1 MPFIVTPSELN
12 RRADFYHQLQQLT
25 SAGLGIVNSLDQLKR
40 NSPSRRYRTATGH
53 LQSLIQGGQALGE
66 SMRAIPDWLPEF
78 DITLIEAGEQ
88 SGRLDRSFRM
98 LSEHYVERAKVANRV
113 ISGLAYPAFLVHLLA
128 GVATLVLY
136 FWYPRICLL
145 PLVILFFV
153 YVATFVLIYATQNHH
168 SEAWRVKVEFILG
181 KIPMIAK
188 ARRHLA
194 VARFS
199 AALEALISAGVSI
212 IEAWSMAARASGSVK
227 MQRLVDSWIPAL
239 RSGKTPAELLQQT
252 RAFPDIFT
260 SQYVAGEV
268 SGKLDETL
276 ERLRDYYQDDGS
288 RRVRTLSRWIPLGI
302 YLIVLIIGGAFVIW
316 YWVNYFGRIFESTGG
331 F

>member
-1 MPFIVTPSELN
+1 
-12 RRADFYHQLQQLT
+12 
-25 SAGLGIVNSLDQLKR
+25 
-40 NSPSRRYRTATGH
+40 
-53 LQSLIQGGQALGE
+53 
-66 SMRAIPDWLPEF
+66 
-78 DITLIEAGEQ
+78 
-88 SGRLDRSFRM
+88 
-98 LSEHYVERAKVANRV
+98 
-113 ISGLAYPAFLVHLLA
+113 
-128 GVATLVLY
+128 
-136 FWYPRICLL
+136 
-145 PLVILFFV
+145 
-153 YVATFVLIYATQNHH
+153 
-168 SEAWRVKVEFILG
+168 
-181 KIPMIAK
+181 
-188 ARRHLA
+188 
-194 VARFS
+194 
-199 AALEALISAGVSI
+199 VSI